1 MVVLQV
7 KFAAACKCSIFARL
21 LRVNLTDKG
30 LLAKPLSHCR
40 KNEQSDMSSEKETTM
55 PENEQPQVETTAEST
70 ASAAENVTEQDSAPE
85 ANETEKLRA
94 DLEEMQQKYLYLLSE
109 FENFKRRTAK
119 ERLDLFKNASKDL
132 LVELLPVLDD
142 FERGLQ
148 AMEVS
153 TDVASVKTG
162 VDLVYNK
169 FKGILSNKGLQ
180 PMNATGTDFDPELH
194 EAISQAPA
202 ASEADKNK
210 IIAEVEKGYKL
221 NEQVVR
227 YAKVIVGV

>member
-1 MVVLQV
+1 
-7 KFAAACKCSIFARL
+7 
-21 LRVNLTDKG
+21 
-30 LLAKPLSHCR
+30 
-40 KNEQSDMSSEKETTM
+40 MSSEKETTM
-55 PENEQPQVETTAEST
+55 PENEQQQAETTAETT
-70 ASAAENVTEQDSAPE
+70 ANAAENVTEQDSASE

-162 VDLVYNK
+162 VELVYNK
-169 FKGILSNKGLQ
+169 FKGVLSNKGLQ
-180 PMNATGTDFDPELH
+180 PMNATGTDFDPEFH

>member
-1 MVVLQV
+1 
-7 KFAAACKCSIFARL
+7 
-21 LRVNLTDKG
+21 
-30 LLAKPLSHCR
+30 
-40 KNEQSDMSSEKETTM
+40 
-55 PENEQPQVETTAEST
+55 
-70 ASAAENVTEQDSAPE
+70 
-85 ANETEKLRA
+85 
-94 DLEEMQQKYLYLLSE
+94 
-109 FENFKRRTAK
+109 
-119 ERLDLFKNASKDL
+119 
-132 LVELLPVLDD
+132 LLPVLDD

>member
-1 MVVLQV
+1 
-7 KFAAACKCSIFARL
+7 
-21 LRVNLTDKG
+21 
-30 LLAKPLSHCR
+30 
-40 KNEQSDMSSEKETTM
+40 MSSEKQDTM
-55 PENEQPQVETTAEST
+55 PENEQPQAETAAEST
-70 ASAAENVTEQDSAPE
+70 ANAAENVTEETSAPE

-180 PMNATGTDFDPELH
+180 PMNATGADFDPELH

>member
-1 MVVLQV
+1 
-7 KFAAACKCSIFARL
+7 
-21 LRVNLTDKG
+21 
-30 LLAKPLSHCR
+30 
-40 KNEQSDMSSEKETTM
+40 MSSEKETTM
-55 PENEQPQVETTAEST
+55 PENEQPQAETTAETT
-70 ASAAENVTEQDSAPE
+70 ANAAENVTEQDSASE

-162 VDLVYNK
+162 VELVYNK
-169 FKGILSNKGLQ
+169 FKGVLSNKGLQ
-180 PMNATGTDFDPELH
+180 PMNATGTDFDPEFH

>member
-1 MVVLQV
+1 MSYLC
-7 KFAAACKCSIFARL
+7 AALKCQLGSVGPSGKTFE
-21 LRVNLTDKG
+21 
-30 LLAKPLSHCR
+30 PLP
-40 KNEQSDMSSEKETTM
+40 KKEKSDMISEKETTM
-55 PENEQPQVETTAEST
+55 PENEQLQAETTAETT
-70 ASAAENVTEQDSAPE
+70 AHAAENVTEETNAPE